1 MEVLKDIGIG
11 LVTLALFAVIA
22 VSTYRYLDSRGMAS
36 FQPATVQAR
45 VTLDG
50 PVEVTTKRPLAV
62 ASKRGATAPATAT
75 ARPSSKEWAMVGKG
89 ANGDDVVA
97 GPFVLTNCSGPVDV
111 TKTVPTKGAD
121 FSKGMLKKKW
131 TVDGELFLPR
141 GTYALLNGSLCSGF
155 RP

>member
-11 LVTLALFAVIA
+11 LITLALFAVIA

-36 FQPATVQAR
+36 FKPASAR
-45 VTLDG
+45 TTVTLDG

-62 ASKRGATAPATAT
+62 AGKGLTAAPAPAKTQA
-75 ARPSSKEWAMVGKG
+75 KEWAMIGKG

-97 GPFVLTNCSGPVDV
+97 GPFVLTNCTGPVDV
-111 TKTVPTKGAD
+111 TKTVPTKDAD
-121 FSKGMLKKKW
+121 FSKGMLKQNW

-141 GTYALLNGSLCSGF
+141 GTYALLGGALCSGY